1 VKKFI
6 LLFLGILIFDILYV
20 FIYDQFFIGIKP
32 EFLQYPLSIIKVL
45 ASSPAVLFDPLLPF
59 YAPTPFYKVFLILL
73 GNVFIQTFL
82 IYRMFFKKIRS
93 TENEK

>member
-1 VKKFI
+1 MKKFI
-6 LLFLGILIFDILYV
+6 LLFLGILLFDILYV

-45 ASSPAVLFDPLLPF
+45 VNSPAVLFDKLLPF
-59 YAPTPFYKVFLILL
+59 YASIPIYKMFLIFF
-73 GNVFIQTFL
+73 GNILVQTFL
-82 IYRMFFKKIRS
+82 IYRMFFKKRRS